1 MACHAQQATTHKALD
16 LLNQT
21 IELRITETQT
31 QSTTHHF
38 YGQFLNENVFTK
50 IRIFPGLKDKPDI
63 QLAGLLKLD
72 SNVINESG
80 LRLKCIISDKFEN
93 KKIKWSGRA
102 LPITEQNPADQK
114 IIEHLLNIYAQQA
127 INEVPRSPEDVVTA
141 ITCVPDKITSSKQPN
156 QAEILGIAAYE
167 GRNPMEL
174 LTPSTARC
182 QGKTDYALMAILR
195 VIASELGCEVCD
207 LINEV
212 MWESVKSGRAW
223 RCQPR
228 NGMP

>member
-1 MACHAQQATTHKALD
+1 LD

-31 QSTTHHF
+31 RSSTSHF
-38 YGQFLNENVFTK
+38 YGQFLNENTFTK
-50 IRIFPGLKDKPDI
+50 IRIFPGPKDKPDI
-63 QLAGLLKLD
+63 QLAELLKID
-72 SNVINESG
+72 SDVLNESG
-80 LRLKCIISDKFEN
+80 LRLKCIISDEFKN
-93 KKIKWSGRA
+93 KKIQWSGRA
-102 LPITEQNPADQK
+102 LPMANQNPADQK
-114 IIEHLLNIYAQQA
+114 IVEHLLDAYAQQT
-127 INEVPRSPEDVVTA
+127 IDEVPRSPEDVVTA
-141 ITCVPDKITSSKQPN
+141 IGCIPGKITSSKQPN
-156 QAEILGIAAYE
+156 QAEILGMAAYE
-167 GRNPMEL
+167 GRNPKEL

-195 VIASELGCEVCD
+195 VIASELDCEVCD

>member
-1 MACHAQQATTHKALD
+1 MD

-80 LRLKCIISDKFEN
+80 LRLKCIISDQFEH

-102 LPITEQNPADQK
+102 LPIAEQNPADQK
-114 IIEHLLNIYAQQA
+114 IIEHLLNIHAQQT

-141 ITCVPDKITSSKQPN
+141 VTCVPDKITSSKQPN